1 MRVVKVKLEIDPD
14 LAETVIT
21 IHAKEM
27 SSEIEQIYRQIQ
39 KSSKHP
45 DQIEGEK
52 DEASYYLN
60 LNDILFFET
69 EEKQVVAHT
78 AKDAFTVEYK
88 LYELEN
94 LLSGQFMRVSKS
106 TLLNVGQIYSLS
118 RSISNCKVQFHDSYK
133 TVYVSRHYYHDLCD
147 RLDERRLS

>member
-1 MRVVKVKLEIDPD
+1 MKVKLEIDPD

>member
-1 MRVVKVKLEIDPD
+1 MKVKLEIDPD
-14 LAETVIT
+14 LSEAVVT

-27 SSEIEQIYRQIQ
+27 SPEIEQIYRQIQ
-39 KSSKHP
+39 KNSQHP

-52 DEASYYLN
+52 DETAYYLN

-69 EEKQVVAHT
+69 AEKQVIAHT

-94 LLSGQFMRVSKS
+94 LLGGQFVRVSKS
-106 TLLNVGQIYSLS
+106 TLINVKQIYSLS

-133 TVYVSRHYYHDLCD
+133 TVYVSRHYYHDLYD
-147 RLDERRLS
+147 RLNERRLS